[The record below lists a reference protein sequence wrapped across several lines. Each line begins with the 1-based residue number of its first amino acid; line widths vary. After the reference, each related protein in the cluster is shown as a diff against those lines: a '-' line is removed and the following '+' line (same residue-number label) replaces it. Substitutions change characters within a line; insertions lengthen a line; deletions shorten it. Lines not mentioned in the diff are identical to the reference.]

1 MSEYIVMYRGQLPAP
16 SEDIEQ
22 IDGSNL
28 IHIVDMLG
36 TVEDPTYL
44 VKTNVALTN
53 SHLGLDDN
61 WIVSPN
67 RKYQLL

>member
-1 MSEYIVMYRGQLPAP
+1 MSEYIVLYRGPAP
-16 SEDIEQ
+16 APAADIDQ

-28 IHIVDMLG
+28 IHIVDMCG

-44 VKTNVALTN
+44 VQTSVKLTN
-53 SHLGLDDN
+53 AHLGLDDN

-67 RKYQLL
+67 RKYDLL